1 VQHRKEKMKNITLKI
16 DDEVHSKARIVAAQ
30 RGTSIS
36 AMVREYLQ
44 SLDLQQDSKED
55 RELLRVERLQKLYAA
70 ADARAKNQPAKE
82 PWVFNREECYEERL
96 R

>member
-1 VQHRKEKMKNITLKI
+1 MKNITLKI
-16 DDEVHSKARIVAAQ
+16 DDEVHTNARIIAAQ

-44 SLDLQQDSKED
+44 SLHQDQHSKEND
-55 RELLRVERLQKLYAA
+55 EFSRVERLQKLYAA
-70 ADARAKNQPAKE
+70 ADARAVKKPATE
-82 PWVFNREECYEERL
+82 PWTFHREECYEDRL